1 MRKPVEDPFWGKYYP
16 PNGWNCRCDVVAVP
30 DDRAMETKDENIHPP
45 EISGLFKINLA
56 KEGLIFP
63 KEHPYYTGIPKSE
76 LQKAIAYLPPENSF
90 HAVKGK
96 NGKKM
101 EVHILH
107 NESELQG
114 NLSVADDLIKLG
126 YKDVKLLPDFHEK
139 EAHLRKKFL
148 PEGYKQQNIKKNP
161 DACVTKNGKKM
172 VCDFKTITSERNF
185 SKRIG
190 DAAEQAEY
198 AVIK

>member
-1 MRKPVEDPFWGKYYP
+1 
-16 PNGWNCRCDVVAVP
+16 
-30 DDRAMETKDENIHPP
+30 
-45 EISGLFKINLA
+45 
-56 KEGLIFP
+56 
-63 KEHPYYTGIPKSE
+63 
-76 LQKAIAYLPPENSF
+76 
-90 HAVKGK
+90 
-96 NGKKM
+96 M